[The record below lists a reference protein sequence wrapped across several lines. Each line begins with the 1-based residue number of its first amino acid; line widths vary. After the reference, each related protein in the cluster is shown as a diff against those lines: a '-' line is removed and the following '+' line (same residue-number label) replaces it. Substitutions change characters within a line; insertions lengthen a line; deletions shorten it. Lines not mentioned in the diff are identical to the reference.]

1 MTAVLTI
8 KTPLAETVADSSA
21 SAVAEFIGEQI
32 FEVLSGRRALH
43 EVREHVS
50 REVAGLLLTTR
61 LHAAQGP
68 DYRLRSVHACLV
80 TGFVVE
86 ACMVVG
92 THNRV
97 RALVMRV
104 ERDNGHWVCTLL
116 SLV

>member
-8 KTPLAETVADSSA
+8 ETPLAQTVAGSSA
-21 SAVAEFIGEQI
+21 SALAEFIGEQVC
-32 FEVLSGRRALH
+32 EVLSGRRALH

-68 DYRLRSVHACLV
+68 DYRLRSIHACLV
-80 TGFVVE
+80 TGFAVE
-86 ACMVVG
+86 ACMIVG
-92 THNRV
+92 TRYRV
-97 RALVMRV
+97 RALVMRI
-104 ERDNGHWVCTLL
+104 EQDNGHWVCTLL

>member
-8 KTPLAETVADSSA
+8 ETPLAETVAGSSA
-21 SAVAEFIGEQI
+21 SAVAEFIGEQV
-32 FEVLSGRRALH
+32 FEVLSGRRAMQ

-61 LHAAQGP
+61 LHATQGP

-80 TGFVVE
+80 TGFAVE
-86 ACMVVG
+86 ACMIVG
-92 THNRV
+92 TRYRV

-104 ERDNGHWVCTLL
+104 EQDDGRWVCTLL